1 MLLAIDIG
9 NTNITIGVFPPT
21 SHHSSENITAKSD
34 GNKNPPYKQSAPSS
48 MWRISS
54 DSRRTADEY
63 GTQIL
68 DFLHYS
74 LINKEDISAVAISSV
89 VPPLDEI
96 INSACKIYL
105 KKNPLLID
113 HTHLTASNTGIKI
126 NVDNPQ
132 EVGIDRL
139 VNALA
144 AHKLFPNRPA
154 IVVDSGTA
162 LTFDCVSRNGEY
174 LGGVILPGLHSQAE
188 ALARHTAKLPHVS
201 IARPSRLIG
210 KNTIECIRSGLW
222 YSYIF
227 TIKNFIGAMRL
238 ELGKNSIVIATG
250 GDMAG
255 IFSTEKKDIKEID
268 VFSPTLTLEGIKI
281 LWELTSSADT
291 KKQPVTT
298 RSKKQI
304 TEV

>member
-1 MLLAIDIG
+1 
-9 NTNITIGVFPPT
+9 
-21 SHHSSENITAKSD
+21 
-34 GNKNPPYKQSAPSS
+34 

-96 INSACKIYL
+96 INSACKTYL

-113 HTHLTASNTGIKI
+113 HAHLTTPQAGIKI
-126 NVDNPQ
+126 NVDNPR

-139 VNALA
+139 VNTLA
-144 AHKLFPNRPA
+144 ASKLFPNRPA

-174 LGGVILPGLHSQAE
+174 LGGVILPGLYAQAE

-222 YSYIF
+222 HSYIF
-227 TIKNFIGAMRL
+227 TIKNFIAALRA
-238 ELGKNSIVIATG
+238 ELGKKSVVIATG
-250 GDMAG
+250 GMAG
-255 IFSTEKKDIKEID
+255 IFSHEKKDIKEID
-268 VFSPTLTLEGIKI
+268 AFSPTLTLEGIKI
-281 LWELTSSADT
+281 LWELTSPSDN
-291 KKQPVTT
+291 KKQPITT